1 MIKAY
6 KKTGYEIIEN
16 EIELENN
23 SFSLMKTKLNDL
35 FSMKEFS
42 TVKVTKLKL
51 ANPNKLGESNILKIL
66 ELHSSLVFNNDAG
79 GSRASLV
86 IFEDTYNNETII
98 NHNKKANGLLKR
110 VKQVNSEIKERLTK
124 LSNLPKRE
132 VKSLELNN
140 VKPSSFTF
148 ALEYVLNDLVD
159 KSDYVFDGS
168 YGNRSNLDANV
179 DFQRGIVW
187 SLEQKR
193 GLIRSLIMDLPIGSF
208 YINRFNIYMEQHNGG
223 DINELSKIDGILYD
237 GKQRLTAILSFLMG
251 EFSVDYNG
259 DEYYVNNIQE
269 GTLKRMLNKSISV
282 YETNFTTKK
291 ELLEFYITINTT
303 QTKHSDEDIKKAQEL
318 LANL

>member
-6 KKTGYEIIEN
+6 KKKGYEIIEN
-16 EIELENN
+16 ELVMANN
-23 SFSLMKTKLNDL
+23 SFSLLKTELASN
-35 FSMKEFS
+35 FSLKEFE

-51 ANPNKLGESNILKIL
+51 AKANKLGESNILKVL

-86 IFEDTYNNETII
+86 IFEDDYNNEEII
-98 NHNKKANGLLKR
+98 KHNNKAIKLLER
-110 VKQVNSEIKERLTK
+110 VKQVNSEIEERLTK
-124 LSNLPKRE
+124 LSKIPERE

-140 VKPSSFTF
+140 WKPASFTF

-168 YGNRSNLDANV
+168 YGNRSNLDADV

-259 DEYYVNNIQE
+259 EEYYVNNIQV

-282 YETNFTTKK
+282 YETSFTTKK

>member
-6 KKTGYEIIEN
+6 KKTGYEVFEDQLLIKS
-16 EIELENN
+16 N
-23 SFSLMKTKLNDL
+23 SFSVLKDTLVSLFKLND
-35 FSMKEFS
+35 FG
-42 TVKVTKLKL
+42 TVKVTRVKLVK
-51 ANPNKLGESNILKIL
+51 PTKVGETSIIKIL
-66 ELHSSLVFNNDAG
+66 ESHSSLVFNNDAG

-86 IFEDTYNNETII
+86 IFEDDYNNETII
-98 NHNKKANGLLKR
+98 NHNKKAKGLLKR
-110 VKQVNSEIKERLTK
+110 VKQVNSEIEERLTK

-168 YGNRSNLDANV
+168 YGNRSNLDAEV

-223 DINELSKIDGILYD
+223 DIKELSKIDNVLYD

-259 DEYYVNNIQE
+259 AEYYVNNIQE